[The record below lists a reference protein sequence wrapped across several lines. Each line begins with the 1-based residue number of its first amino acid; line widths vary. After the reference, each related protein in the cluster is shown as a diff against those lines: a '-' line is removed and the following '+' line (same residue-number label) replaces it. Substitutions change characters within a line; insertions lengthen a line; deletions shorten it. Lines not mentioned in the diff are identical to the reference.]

1 MKIKE
6 NYLHEALKTDKSD
19 KPSWKETARRQTTG
33 TEHSDAANKFRPADS
48 PLKDEMKFANL
59 LESPAK
65 SAKPTQQRE
74 DSGDERRDDQKSDAK
89 HEAREKSSAE
99 NAAGEARAEN
109 YESAGGQ
116 TGEQQQ
122 QSGFGMNGQ
131 VAGLNLNENFAA
143 RSILHIADLER
154 LVSTVRTQTALGGKR
169 EITLQLKRS
178 VLEGLEIKIT
188 TGADAKVHL
197 EFLAANEAVRAQVE
211 KHSEELAGI
220 LRGRG
225 VNLETLKTSSKS
237 DARRDAAPSEQKLES
252 AGQNQLAAAE
262 DNRFTENTFEP
273 RTENDGK
280 IYNA

>member
-6 NYLHEALKTDKSD
+6 NYLHDALKSDKSD
-19 KPSWKETARRQTTG
+19 KPNWKENARRQTPG
-33 TEHSDAANKFRPADS
+33 TEHSDATNKFRSADT

-65 SAKPTQQRE
+65 AAKPTEQRE
-74 DSGDERRDDQKSDAK
+74 DSGDERRDEQKSDAK
-89 HEAREKSSAE
+89 RETREKDGADTAS
-99 NAAGEARAEN
+99 GEARGEN

-116 TGEQQQ
+116 AGGQQQ
-122 QSGFGMNGQ
+122 GSGFGMNGQ

-178 VLEGLEIKIT
+178 VLDGLEIKIT

-225 VNLETLKTSSKS
+225 VNLETMKTSSKS
-237 DARRDAAPSEQKLES
+237 DSSRDDAQHEQTIES
-252 AGQNQLAAAE
+252 AGRTQTAA
-262 DNRFTENTFEP
+262 
-273 RTENDGK
+273 
-280 IYNA
+280 

>member
-6 NYLHEALKTDKSD
+6 NYLHDALKSDKSD
-19 KPSWKETARRQTTG
+19 KPNWKENARRQTPG
-33 TEHSDAANKFRPADS
+33 TEHSDATNKFRSADA

-59 LESPAK
+59 LES
-65 SAKPTQQRE
+65 SAKPAKQTEQRE
-74 DSGDERRDDQKSDAK
+74 DSGDERRDEQKSDAK
-89 HEAREKSSAE
+89 REAREKDGAESS
-99 NAAGEARAEN
+99 AGEARGEN
-109 YESAGGQ
+109 YEPADGQAGGQ
-116 TGEQQQ
+116 QQG
-122 QSGFGMNGQ
+122 SGFGMNGQ

-178 VLEGLEIKIT
+178 VLDGLEIKIT
-188 TGADAKVHL
+188 TGADAKVQL
-197 EFLAANEAVRAQVE
+197 EFLAANEAVRSQVE

-237 DARRDAAPSEQKLES
+237 DSSGDAAPHEPQLES
-252 AGQNQLAAAE
+252 AAQNQFAGADSRL
-262 DNRFTENTFEP
+262 NENTFEP
-273 RTENDGK
+273 QTGGDGK